1 MAVKLGNEL
10 GGGGK
15 AKKYPENSDMNVT
28 PFVDVMLVLL
38 IIFMVAAPLA
48 TVNVQVDL
56 PPPNVAPVREE
67 KDPIFISL
75 SENGEII
82 IGGLAAGSEV
92 KVDWGTLGVA
102 IIERTNGDRTSRL
115 MVRADQGVIY
125 KDVIRALNILQ
136 ERGYDKVALIA
147 EDVCGSG
154 EGEVSC

>member
-1 MAVKLGNEL
+1 MAVKLGSEL
-10 GGGGK
+10 GGGSK
-15 AKKYPENSDMNVT
+15 AKKYPDNSDMNVT

-56 PPPNVAPVREE
+56 PPPNVTPEQPE

-82 IGGLAAGSEV
+82 IGGLTGEET
-92 KVDWGTLGVA
+92 KVEWGNLGPV
-102 IIERTNGDRTSRL
+102 ILERTNGDRTYRL

-136 ERGYDKVALIA
+136 QNGYDQVALIA

-154 EGEVSC
+154 AGEVAC

>member
-1 MAVKLGNEL
+1 MAVKLGSEL
-10 GGGGK
+10 GGGSK
-15 AKKYPENSDMNVT
+15 AKKYPDNSDMNVT

-56 PPPNVAPVREE
+56 PPPNVTPVEPE

-82 IGGLAAGSEV
+82 IGGLTGEET
-92 KVDWGTLGVA
+92 KVEWGNLGPV
-102 IIERTNGDRTSRL
+102 ILERTNGDRTYRL

-136 ERGYDKVALIA
+136 QNGYDQVALIA

-154 EGEVSC
+154 AGEVAC